1 MRFIGMLLALGAITW
16 VMYQASGGGKSET
29 VISESQQQ
37 AVEKAQDLEKTIQL
51 QTQKRLEGMDEQLE
65 E

>member
-16 VMYQASGGGKSET
+16 VLYQSAGGGKSET

-37 AVEKAQDLEKTIQL
+37 AMEKAQDLEKTIQL
-51 QTQKRLEGMDEQLE
+51 QTQKRLEGVDEQIE
-65 E
+65 D